1 MPRRYR
7 NGSEPA
13 LAAAEAL
20 GHLAAQVPGGGHPN
34 RKVIP

>member
-1 MPRRYR
+1 MPRRYQ

-13 LAAAEAL
+13 LAVADAL
-20 GHLAAQVPGGGHPN
+20 DHLAAQVPGGGHRN